1 MLVCFE
7 GVLVCVHFSGLF
19 LSWIRF
25 WLFVFSLGQDF
36 NKIHLKLKKS
46 VVLTYE
52 SVDADGPGL
61 AVLLALDLL
70 LDDTGWLL
78 DLLLDVG
85 LLPLG
90 DVPQATL
97 VEHASARQLHHA
109 RLAQLGVDRFA

>member
-1 MLVCFE
+1 LDTILAVYF
-7 GVLVCVHFSGLF
+7 FFIASK
-19 LSWIRF
+19 
-25 WLFVFSLGQDF
+25 DF
-36 NKIHLKLKKS
+36 NTIHLKLKKS